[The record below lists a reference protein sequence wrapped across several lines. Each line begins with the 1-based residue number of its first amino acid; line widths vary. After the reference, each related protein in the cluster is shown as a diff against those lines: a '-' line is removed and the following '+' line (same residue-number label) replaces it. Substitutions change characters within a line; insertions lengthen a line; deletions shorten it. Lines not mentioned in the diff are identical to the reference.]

1 MNRSQ
6 YFNYIEDKIDYL
18 SYRIGKR
25 GKINLL
31 DLNIYSETFFA
42 EMINML
48 LKLNLKNMNAIK
60 QNVEGIDLIDHDNK
74 VVAQVSSTN
83 TKQKIENSLKKE
95 IIKKYKDYRFIFI
108 PIVGDSDALRLK
120 TFRNPHGINFNPE
133 EDIYDTKAI
142 LNLVLNMKIGEQ
154 QNFYTF
160 IKEELGNEVDLV
172 KVDTNLAAI
181 INILA
186 KENLVNIPNSSQI
199 NHFEINRKIEFNNLQ
214 NAKGTIDLYK
224 VYYSKLDEKYI
235 EFDKLGTN
243 RSFSV
248 FSVLSNQYI
257 KLQNEKQDD
266 IADKFEIASAATSTE
281 EIWGGKGNP
290 IYPPAQ
296 EVLRAHGIGKTA
308 YTDFSGKRARQVTQ
322 QDYEYYDYL
331 LCADTANVRNTMRI
345 TGPDYQ
351 DKIHLL
357 LDYAGRHGQSIAD
370 PWYTGRFD
378 ETYRDVCQGCEG
390 FLDYLRQGNRL

>member
-1 MNRSQ
+1 M
-6 YFNYIEDKIDYL
+6 
-18 SYRIGKR
+18 
-25 GKINLL
+25 
-31 DLNIYSETFFA
+31 
-42 EMINML
+42 
-48 LKLNLKNMNAIK
+48 
-60 QNVEGIDLIDHDNK
+60 
-74 VVAQVSSTN
+74 
-83 TKQKIENSLKKE
+83 
-95 IIKKYKDYRFIFI
+95 
-108 PIVGDSDALRLK
+108 RLK

-266 IADKFEIASAATSTE
+266 IDIFYSVINNVIEIIQKSKNYVEIPYE
-281 EIWGGKGNP
+281 ELEMCVCIIVVDAFIRCKIFKNP
-290 IYPPAQ
+290 EGYNH
-296 EVLRAHGIGKTA
+296 V
-308 YTDFSGKRARQVTQ
+308 VT
-322 QDYEYYDYL
+322 
-331 LCADTANVRNTMRI
+331 
-345 TGPDYQ
+345 G
-351 DKIHLL
+351 
-357 LDYAGRHGQSIAD
+357 
-370 PWYTGRFD
+370 
-378 ETYRDVCQGCEG
+378 
-390 FLDYLRQGNRL
+390 

>member
-266 IADKFEIASAATSTE
+266 IDIFYSVINNVIEIIQKSKNYVEIPYE
-281 EIWGGKGNP
+281 ELEMCVCIIVVDAFIRCKIFKNP
-290 IYPPAQ
+290 EEYNH
-296 EVLRAHGIGKTA
+296 V
-308 YTDFSGKRARQVTQ
+308 VT
-322 QDYEYYDYL
+322 
-331 LCADTANVRNTMRI
+331 
-345 TGPDYQ
+345 G
-351 DKIHLL
+351 
-357 LDYAGRHGQSIAD
+357 
-370 PWYTGRFD
+370 
-378 ETYRDVCQGCEG
+378 
-390 FLDYLRQGNRL
+390 

>member
-186 KENLVNIPNSSQI
+186 KENLVNIPNSPQI

-243 RSFSV
+243 RSLSV

-257 KLQNEKQDD
+257 KLKNEKQDD
-266 IADKFEIASAATSTE
+266 IDIFYSVINNVIEIIQKSKNYVEIPYE
-281 EIWGGKGNP
+281 ELEMCVCIIVVDAFIRCKIFKNP
-290 IYPPAQ
+290 EGYNH
-296 EVLRAHGIGKTA
+296 V
-308 YTDFSGKRARQVTQ
+308 VT
-322 QDYEYYDYL
+322 
-331 LCADTANVRNTMRI
+331 
-345 TGPDYQ
+345 G
-351 DKIHLL
+351 
-357 LDYAGRHGQSIAD
+357 
-370 PWYTGRFD
+370 
-378 ETYRDVCQGCEG
+378 
-390 FLDYLRQGNRL
+390 

>member
-120 TFRNPHGINFNPE
+120 TFCNPHGIYFNPE
-133 EDIYDTKAI
+133 EDIYDTKTI

-186 KENLVNIPNSSQI
+186 KENLVNIPNSPQI

-224 VYYSKLDEKYI
+224 VYYSKLDEKYT

-243 RSFSV
+243 RSLSV
-248 FSVLSNQYI
+248 FSVLSNQYT

-266 IADKFEIASAATSTE
+266 IDIFYSVINNVIEIIQKSKNYVEIPYE
-281 EIWGGKGNP
+281 ELEMCVCIIVVDAFIRCKIFKNP
-290 IYPPAQ
+290 EGYNH
-296 EVLRAHGIGKTA
+296 V
-308 YTDFSGKRARQVTQ
+308 VT
-322 QDYEYYDYL
+322 
-331 LCADTANVRNTMRI
+331 
-345 TGPDYQ
+345 G
-351 DKIHLL
+351 
-357 LDYAGRHGQSIAD
+357 
-370 PWYTGRFD
+370 
-378 ETYRDVCQGCEG
+378 
-390 FLDYLRQGNRL
+390 

>member
-186 KENLVNIPNSSQI
+186 KENLVNIPNSLQI

-224 VYYSKLDEKYI
+224 VYYSKLDEKYT

-243 RSFSV
+243 RSLSV

-266 IADKFEIASAATSTE
+266 IDIFYSVINNVIEIIQKSKNYVEIPYE
-281 EIWGGKGNP
+281 ELEMCVCIIVVDAFIRCKIFKNP
-290 IYPPAQ
+290 EGYNH
-296 EVLRAHGIGKTA
+296 V
-308 YTDFSGKRARQVTQ
+308 VT
-322 QDYEYYDYL
+322 
-331 LCADTANVRNTMRI
+331 
-345 TGPDYQ
+345 G
-351 DKIHLL
+351 
-357 LDYAGRHGQSIAD
+357 
-370 PWYTGRFD
+370 
-378 ETYRDVCQGCEG
+378 
-390 FLDYLRQGNRL
+390 

>member
-1 MNRSQ
+1 MDVLGDLLYNQRRKDMNRSQ
-6 YFNYIEDKIDYL
+6 YFNYIEEKIDFL

-42 EMINML
+42 EMISML
-48 LKLNLKNMNAIK
+48 LNFDLKNMNVIK
-60 QNVEGIDLIDHDNK
+60 QNVEGIDLIDHDSK

-95 IIKKYKDYRFIFI
+95 IIKIYKDYRFIFI
-108 PIVGDSDALRLK
+108 PIVGDSDTLRTK
-120 TFRNPHGINFNPE
+120 TFRNPHGIKFDPK

-181 INILA
+181 INILS
-186 KENLVNIPNSSQI
+186 KESLVNITNSPQI

-235 EFDKLGTN
+235 EFDKLGMN
-243 RSFSV
+243 RSLSV

-266 IADKFEIASAATSTE
+266 IDIFYSVINNVIEIIQKSKNYIEIPYE
-281 EIWGGKGNP
+281 ELEMCVCIIVVDAFIRCKIFKNP
-290 IYPPAQ
+290 EGYSH
-296 EVLRAHGIGKTA
+296 V
-308 YTDFSGKRARQVTQ
+308 VT
-322 QDYEYYDYL
+322 
-331 LCADTANVRNTMRI
+331 
-345 TGPDYQ
+345 G
-351 DKIHLL
+351 
-357 LDYAGRHGQSIAD
+357 
-370 PWYTGRFD
+370 
-378 ETYRDVCQGCEG
+378 
-390 FLDYLRQGNRL
+390 

>member
-160 IKEELGNEVDLV
+160 IKEVLGNEVDLV

-186 KENLVNIPNSSQI
+186 KENLVNIPNSPQI

-224 VYYSKLDEKYI
+224 VYYSKLDEKYT
-235 EFDKLGTN
+235 EFDKLGAN

-266 IADKFEIASAATSTE
+266 IDIFYSVINNVIEIIQKSKNYVEIPYE
-281 EIWGGKGNP
+281 ELEMCVCIIVVDAFIRCKIFKNP
-290 IYPPAQ
+290 EGYNH
-296 EVLRAHGIGKTA
+296 V
-308 YTDFSGKRARQVTQ
+308 VT
-322 QDYEYYDYL
+322 
-331 LCADTANVRNTMRI
+331 R
-345 TGPDYQ
+345 
-351 DKIHLL
+351 
-357 LDYAGRHGQSIAD
+357 
-370 PWYTGRFD
+370 
-378 ETYRDVCQGCEG
+378 
-390 FLDYLRQGNRL
+390 

>member
-186 KENLVNIPNSSQI
+186 KENLVNIPNSPQI

-243 RSFSV
+243 RSLSV

-266 IADKFEIASAATSTE
+266 IDIFYSVINNVIEIIQKSKNYVEIPYE
-281 EIWGGKGNP
+281 ELEMCVCIIVVDAFIRCKIFKNP
-290 IYPPAQ
+290 EGYNH
-296 EVLRAHGIGKTA
+296 V
-308 YTDFSGKRARQVTQ
+308 VT
-322 QDYEYYDYL
+322 
-331 LCADTANVRNTMRI
+331 
-345 TGPDYQ
+345 G
-351 DKIHLL
+351 
-357 LDYAGRHGQSIAD
+357 
-370 PWYTGRFD
+370 
-378 ETYRDVCQGCEG
+378 
-390 FLDYLRQGNRL
+390 

>member
-186 KENLVNIPNSSQI
+186 KENLVNIPNSPQI

-224 VYYSKLDEKYI
+224 VYYSKLDEKYT

-243 RSFSV
+243 RSLSV

-266 IADKFEIASAATSTE
+266 IDIFYSVINNVIEIIQKSKNYVEIPYE
-281 EIWGGKGNP
+281 ELEMCVCIIVVDAFIRCKIFKNP
-290 IYPPAQ
+290 EGYNH
-296 EVLRAHGIGKTA
+296 V
-308 YTDFSGKRARQVTQ
+308 VT
-322 QDYEYYDYL
+322 
-331 LCADTANVRNTMRI
+331 
-345 TGPDYQ
+345 G
-351 DKIHLL
+351 
-357 LDYAGRHGQSIAD
+357 
-370 PWYTGRFD
+370 
-378 ETYRDVCQGCEG
+378 
-390 FLDYLRQGNRL
+390 

>member
-120 TFRNPHGINFNPE
+120 TFHNPHGINFNPE

-186 KENLVNIPNSSQI
+186 KENLVNIPNSPQI

-224 VYYSKLDEKYI
+224 VYYSKLDEKYT

-243 RSFSV
+243 RSLSV

-266 IADKFEIASAATSTE
+266 IDIFYSVINNVIEIIQKSKNYVEIPYE
-281 EIWGGKGNP
+281 ELEMCVCIIVVDAFIRCKIFKNP
-290 IYPPAQ
+290 EGYNH
-296 EVLRAHGIGKTA
+296 V
-308 YTDFSGKRARQVTQ
+308 VT
-322 QDYEYYDYL
+322 
-331 LCADTANVRNTMRI
+331 
-345 TGPDYQ
+345 G
-351 DKIHLL
+351 
-357 LDYAGRHGQSIAD
+357 
-370 PWYTGRFD
+370 
-378 ETYRDVCQGCEG
+378 
-390 FLDYLRQGNRL
+390 

>member
-133 EDIYDTKAI
+133 EDIYDIKAI

-186 KENLVNIPNSSQI
+186 KENLVNIPNSPQI

-224 VYYSKLDEKYI
+224 VYYSKLDEKYT

-243 RSFSV
+243 RSLSV

-266 IADKFEIASAATSTE
+266 IDIFYSVINNVIEIIQKSKNYVEIPYEELEMCVCIIVVDAFIRCKIFE
-281 EIWGGKGNP
+281 NP
-290 IYPPAQ
+290 EGYNH
-296 EVLRAHGIGKTA
+296 V
-308 YTDFSGKRARQVTQ
+308 VT
-322 QDYEYYDYL
+322 
-331 LCADTANVRNTMRI
+331 
-345 TGPDYQ
+345 G
-351 DKIHLL
+351 
-357 LDYAGRHGQSIAD
+357 
-370 PWYTGRFD
+370 
-378 ETYRDVCQGCEG
+378 
-390 FLDYLRQGNRL
+390 